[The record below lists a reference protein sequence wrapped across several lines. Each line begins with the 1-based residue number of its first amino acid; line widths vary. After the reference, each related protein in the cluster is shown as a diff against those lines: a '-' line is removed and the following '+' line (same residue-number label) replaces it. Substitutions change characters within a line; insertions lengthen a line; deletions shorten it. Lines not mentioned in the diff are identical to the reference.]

1 MGVEYRYLLIPRD
14 NTHRPD
20 SSAVER
26 LIRAWRDHDFAVQ
39 PGSPRHAAMNFRT
52 HSASTR
58 MRRRQAH
65 PFVVRKA
72 GRASRTLTSVLLTAA
87 SSSCNGP

>member
-1 MGVEYRYLLIPRD
+1 LRSSVLRRETLLSRLLARSRIMGVEYRYLLIPRD

-65 PFVVRKA
+65 P
-72 GRASRTLTSVLLTAA
+72 S
-87 SSSCNGP
+87 